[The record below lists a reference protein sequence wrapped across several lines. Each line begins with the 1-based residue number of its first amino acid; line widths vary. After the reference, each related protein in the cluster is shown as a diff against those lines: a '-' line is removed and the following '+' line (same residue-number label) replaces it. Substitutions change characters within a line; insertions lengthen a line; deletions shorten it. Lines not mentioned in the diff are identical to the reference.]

1 MKVQIYNK
9 KLNSYKFNFLKHNKV
24 INQRIS
30 TSNPSNNNS
39 QVPTLLVKDSKGLDL
54 LCFLEQIVPVEG
66 KEYALLTPVDTPV
79 SLFYLADK
87 EDPILIDKI
96 DESEKILE
104 TADVVLQE
112 YDLRLVRSALTLT
125 VEGELDEPEPEEL
138 AEDQD
143 DFDENS
149 ETYELLVNFKVNEKE
164 YGLYIPLDPFFIIG
178 VIKDNQAFIVEGD
191 EFDKIQT
198 SIEKELEERGL

>member
-1 MKVQIYNK
+1 M
-9 KLNSYKFNFLKHNKV
+9 
-24 INQRIS
+24 
-30 TSNPSNNNS
+30 SNPSNNNS